1 MDTRE
6 LVILLLGLGIIA
18 VVLRGLYVAIQGRRG
33 QIRLAISKNIPENVN
48 LDALEMSELPSG
60 GARIVNRSLQQ
71 VNLQNSA
78 LNTAKAKAEALDLGE
93 DTDSQIPVLM
103 DAVEVV
109 EPMPDQ
115 YDDAAEVQLEEDVGS
130 HDVDGLT
137 EVEVGEKELVSESL
151 YEELAVNY
159 KRIEVDEQ
167 EFDGA
172 FTDGDPG
179 FDPDPDAVLFDYE
192 DVTESDMAASD
203 TDPLQAVAPDYE
215 EDYEELEEEGSEEA
229 VWDSDEFSMTAG
241 ERIGINKPLAGK
253 AEQSGLFD
261 DVDDEPE
268 SKPKRK
274 SIFSVFGRRSK
285 PEKNTAAEDDIED
298 FEPPT
303 VVSEASPEFAEE
315 ELGDETEQDI
325 SAAEPELDA
334 GLDQGSQQ
342 DSIELSEVIV
352 INIMAK
358 EGRVFAGNDL
368 LHVLISL
375 GLKFGDMN
383 IFHKR
388 LGDDR
393 QGAIL
398 FSVANVLNPGSFD
411 LNNMEE
417 LTTLGLSLFLALPT
431 PVNNLDAFEQMLSVA
446 QQIRGALDG
455 ELKDDHRNGM
465 TAQTTEH
472 YRQRIRDF
480 ELRRLKTVGAR
491 G

>member
-33 QIRLAISKNIPENVN
+33 QIRLAINKNIPENVN

-115 YDDAAEVQLEEDVGS
+115 YDNAAEVQLEEDVGS

-137 EVEVGEKELVSESL
+137 EVEVGEEELVSESL

-215 EDYEELEEEGSEEA
+215 DGYEELEEEG
-229 VWDSDEFSMTAG
+229 
-241 ERIGINKPLAGK
+241 
-253 AEQSGLFD
+253 
-261 DVDDEPE
+261 
-268 SKPKRK
+268 
-274 SIFSVFGRRSK
+274 
-285 PEKNTAAEDDIED
+285 
-298 FEPPT
+298 
-303 VVSEASPEFAEE
+303 
-315 ELGDETEQDI
+315 
-325 SAAEPELDA
+325 
-334 GLDQGSQQ
+334 
-342 DSIELSEVIV
+342 
-352 INIMAK
+352 
-358 EGRVFAGNDL
+358 
-368 LHVLISL
+368 
-375 GLKFGDMN
+375 
-383 IFHKR
+383 
-388 LGDDR
+388 
-393 QGAIL
+393 
-398 FSVANVLNPGSFD
+398 
-411 LNNMEE
+411 
-417 LTTLGLSLFLALPT
+417 
-431 PVNNLDAFEQMLSVA
+431 
-446 QQIRGALDG
+446 
-455 ELKDDHRNGM
+455 
-465 TAQTTEH
+465 
-472 YRQRIRDF
+472 
-480 ELRRLKTVGAR
+480 
-491 G
+491 